1 MAEIRTEREGMPT
14 TPRSDVHAA
23 ENLGD
28 RPADGLP
35 AGHALPGGTSSLRDD
50 DATVVRRTDAA
61 GVVADDPEAV
71 RSEIEQTRE
80 RMSSTIDEIE
90 SVLARKKEQIQDKLD
105 VLSPVRERPLA
116 ATGIAFGV
124 GLALGLITGG
134 GDDDDSYDEPRY
146 SRTRRTALGL
156 GAMGMGMGSSDDDDE
171 HDVYSPSFDHAAAE
185 RAAMW
190 ESRARRLLRVAQEQ
204 EDKIRELQERYG
216 TLYTREMELTGWDDD
231 EAASHEVVSSIASL
245 RDNVLHGI
253 TGFLTEAFQQMGKGS
268 STSSS
273 SHA

>member
-14 TPRSDVHAA
+14 TPRSDLHAA

-28 RPADGLP
+28 RPSDGLP
-35 AGHALPGGTSSLRDD
+35 AGHALPGGTPSLRDD
-50 DATVVRRTDAA
+50 DATVVRRADAA

-134 GDDDDSYDEPRY
+134 GDSDDDEPHY
-146 SRTRRTALGL
+146 PRTRPMPLAL
-156 GAMGMGMGSSDDDDE
+156 GAMGLGMGSSDDDGD
-171 HDVYSPSFDHAAAE
+171 DVYSPSFDHGAAE

-216 TLYTREMELTGWDDD
+216 TLYTREMELSGWEDD
-231 EAASHEVVSSIASL
+231 EAASNEVVSSIASL

-253 TGFLTEAFQQMGKGS
+253 TGFLTEAFQQMGKS
-268 STSSS
+268 PSTGSS

>member
-1 MAEIRTEREGMPT
+1 MAEIRTEREGTPT
-14 TPRSDVHAA
+14 MPRSDVHAA

-35 AGHALPGGTSSLRDD
+35 SGHALPGGTPTLDD

-61 GVVADDPEAV
+61 GVVSGDPEAV

-105 VLSPVRERPLA
+105 VLSPVRERPMA

-134 GDDDDSYDEPRY
+134 GDDSDDEPHY
-146 SRTRRTALGL
+146 PRTRPMALAAMGL
-156 GAMGMGMGSSDDDDE
+156 GTSTHGLHSDDDE
-171 HDVYSPSFDHAAAE
+171 PDVYSPSFDHGAAE

-216 TLYTREMELTGWDDD
+216 TLYTREMELAGWEDD
-231 EAASHEVVSSIASL
+231 EAASNEVVSSIASL

-268 STSSS
+268 SGGSTT
-273 SHA
+273 HA

>member
-14 TPRSDVHAA
+14 RPRSDLHAA

-35 AGHALPGGTSSLRDD
+35 AGHALPGGTPTLGDD
-50 DATVVRRTDAA
+50 VTVVRRTDAA
-61 GVVADDPEAV
+61 GVVSDDPEAV

-90 SVLARKKEQIQDKLD
+90 SVLARKKEQIQDRLD

-134 GDDDDSYDEPRY
+134 GDDDDSDDEPHY
-146 SRTRRTALGL
+146 PRTRRTALGM
-156 GAMGMGMGSSDDDDE
+156 GAAGMGMGSSDDDD
-171 HDVYSPSFDHAAAE
+171 DVYSPSFDHGAAE

-216 TLYTREMELTGWDDD
+216 TLYTREMELAGWEDD
-231 EAASHEVVSSIASL
+231 EAASNEVVSSIASL

-268 STSSS
+268 AAGGT

>member
-1 MAEIRTEREGMPT
+1 
-14 TPRSDVHAA
+14 
-23 ENLGD
+23 
-28 RPADGLP
+28 
-35 AGHALPGGTSSLRDD
+35 
-50 DATVVRRTDAA
+50 
-61 GVVADDPEAV
+61 
-71 RSEIEQTRE
+71 
-80 RMSSTIDEIE
+80 
-90 SVLARKKEQIQDKLD
+90 

-134 GDDDDSYDEPRY
+134 GDDSDDDEPHYPRA
-146 SRTRRTALGL
+146 RPMPLAL
-156 GAMGMGMGSSDDDDE
+156 GAMGMGMGSSDDDED
-171 HDVYSPSFDHAAAE
+171 DVYSPSFDHGAAE

-216 TLYTREMELTGWDDD
+216 TLYTREMELTGWEDD
-231 EAASHEVVSSIASL
+231 EAASNEVVSSIASL

-268 STSSS
+268 SSGSTT
-273 SHA
+273 HA

>member
-28 RPADGLP
+28 QPGDGLP
-35 AGHALPGGTSSLRDD
+35 AGHALPGGTPTLDD
-50 DATVVRRTDAA
+50 DATVVRRADAA

-134 GDDDDSYDEPRY
+134 GDDADDEPHY
-146 SRTRRTALGL
+146 PRTRPMPLAM
-156 GAMGMGMGSSDDDDE
+156 GAMGLGMGASDDDE
-171 HDVYSPSFDHAAAE
+171 PDVYSPSFDHGAAE

-216 TLYTREMELTGWDDD
+216 TLYTREMELAGWDDD
-231 EAASHEVVSSIASL
+231 EAASNEVVSSIASL

-253 TGFLTEAFQQMGKGS
+253 TGFLTEAFQQMGKS
-268 STSSS
+268 ETSSS